1 MSQLI
6 AFLIRSRIVLVFLG
20 LEAICLWLLIGNNDY
35 QKTAFINGA
44 SGLIGSVSNTSRNV
58 QDYFELKDVNQELA
72 AENARLRMLL
82 QNQQPISLDT
92 LDQLLLQADS
102 LDSIQYRYIPAEV
115 VQNNF
120 RQTNNFFMINKGSRD
135 SIAAGMGVI
144 SSLGIV
150 GKIRSVSEDF
160 AQGISLLNTKNPISI
175 KHKPSGRIGTL
186 LWNGINAK
194 SADILYMTPDVRI
207 SEGDSI
213 VTSSYN
219 AIYPKEILAGIVTS
233 VETDANGTYL
243 NIKIALSVD
252 FARLSQV
259 YVVKNEMKTQIDS
272 LVNNNPLQQP

>member
-6 AFLIRSRIVLVFLG
+6 AFLIRSRIVLIFLG
-20 LEAICLWLLIGNNDY
+20 LEAICVWLLIGNNDY

-44 SGLIGSVSNTSRNV
+44 SGLIGSVSNTSRNI
-58 QDYFELKDVNQELA
+58 QDYFELKGVNEELA
-72 AENARLRMLL
+72 AENAKLRMLL
-82 QNQQPISLDT
+82 QSQKPISVDT
-92 LDQLLLQADS
+92 LAQLLREADDI
-102 LDSIQYRYIPAEV
+102 DSIQYRYIPAEV

-120 RQTNNFFMINKGSRD
+120 RLANNFFMINKGSSD
-135 SIAAGMGVI
+135 SIAPGMGVI

-160 AQGISLLNTKNPISI
+160 AQGISILNTKNPVSI

-186 LWNGINAK
+186 LWNGVDAK
-194 SADILYMTPDVRI
+194 TADVLYMTPDVPVL
-207 SEGDSI
+207 EGDTI

-219 AIYPKEILAGIVTS
+219 AIYPKEIMAGTVTA
-233 VETDANGTYL
+233 VETDANRTYL
-243 NIKIALSVD
+243 NIKVALSVD

-259 YVVKNEMKTQIDS
+259 YVVKNEAKPQLDS

>member
-82 QNQQPISLDT
+82 QSQQPISLDT

>member
-6 AFLIRSRIVLVFLG
+6 AFLIRSRIVLIFLG
-20 LEAICLWLLIGNNDY
+20 LEAICAWLLIGNNDY

-44 SGLIGSVSNTSRNV
+44 SGLIGSVSNTSRNI
-58 QDYFELKDVNQELA
+58 QDYFELKGVNEELA
-72 AENARLRMLL
+72 AENAKLRMLL
-82 QNQQPISLDT
+82 QSQKPISVDT
-92 LDQLLLQADS
+92 LAQLLREADDI
-102 LDSIQYRYIPAEV
+102 DSIQYRYIPAEV

-120 RQTNNFFMINKGSRD
+120 RLANNFFMINKGSSD
-135 SIAAGMGVI
+135 SIAPGMGVI

-160 AQGISLLNTKNPISI
+160 AQGISILNTKNPVSI

-186 LWNGINAK
+186 LWNGVDAK
-194 SADILYMTPDVRI
+194 TADVLYMTPDVPVL
-207 SEGDSI
+207 EGDTI

-219 AIYPKEILAGIVTS
+219 AIYPKEILAGTVTA
-233 VETDANGTYL
+233 VETDANRTYL
-243 NIKIALSVD
+243 NIKVALSVD

-259 YVVKNEMKTQIDS
+259 YVVKNEAKPQLDS